1 MAKTFDLVV
10 VSPED
15 LVYQGK
21 VQHIMVKGSEGDLGI
36 YPGHLQLLSQIAPGP
51 VRFVTEDNEEEL
63 LYVSGGILEVQPHQ
77 VSILADVIERPQ
89 DVNETAAIEAKE
101 KAEAML
107 ASKSKDVDERQ
118 VNHDLSE
125 AVARLRVLE
134 LMRKN
139 KKRH

>member
-1 MAKTFDLVV
+1 MSKLMDVVV
-10 VSPED
+10 VSPEAS
-15 LVYQGK
+15 VYEGK
-21 VQHIMVKGSEGDLGI
+21 IQSLYIKGSDGDLGI
-36 YPGHLQLLSQIAPGP
+36 YPGHLQLLTQIAPGP
-51 VRFVTEDNEEEL
+51 IRMITESGEEEL
-63 LYVSGGILEVQPHQ
+63 LYVSGGFLEVQPHQ

-101 KAEAML
+101 KAEKLL
-107 ASKSKDVDERQ
+107 ASKSADVDSRQ
-118 VNHDLSE
+118 VNYDLSE

>member
-1 MAKTFDLVV
+1 MSKLMDVVV
-10 VSPED
+10 VSPEAA
-15 LVYQGK
+15 VYEGK
-21 VQHIMVKGSEGDLGI
+21 IQSRYIKGSDGDLGI
-36 YPGHLQLLSQIAPGP
+36 YPGHLQLLTQIAPGP
-51 VRFVTEDNEEEL
+51 IRMITESGEEEL
-63 LYVSGGILEVQPHQ
+63 LYVSGGFLEVQPHQ

-101 KAEAML
+101 KAEKLL
-107 ASKSKDVDERQ
+107 ASKSADVDSRQ
-118 VNHDLSE
+118 VNYDLSE